1 MNLNHKFISQ
11 LCVCLGI
18 CFFIGISNSFAQIS
32 YTIISN
38 IKVGAITAKTTE
50 ADLKKIYGEKN
61 VQSAD
66 VGLGEGETAPGTVIY
81 PNDEKRKIEIVWKDQ
96 ESKKFPDFVQLT
108 GDKSLWKTKE
118 GISLGTS
125 LKRLEKINGKSF
137 TLLGFDWDYGGTVY
151 SWRKGKLAKPFG
163 NQDHKVVVRLGYQNA
178 EKLGKYI
185 DKVIGD
191 IEFSSKNKAM
201 QRINPTIYQII
212 VDFP

>member
-1 MNLNHKFISQ
+1 MSLNQKFISQ

-18 CFFIGISNSFAQIS
+18 CFFIGITDSFAQIS
-32 YTIISN
+32 YKIISN

-50 ADLKKIYGEKN
+50 AELKKIYGEKN

-125 LKRLEKINGKSF
+125 LKWLEKINGKSF

-163 NQDHKVVVRLGYQNA
+163 YKDHKVVVRLGYQNA